1 MATFEKICVVSAFT
15 GFLVLIGATV
25 ALFVAT

>member
-1 MATFEKICVVSAFT
+1 MAAFEKICVASAHA

-25 ALFVAT
+25 MLFVAT